1 MAKPG
6 EADWPAVHGRLT
18 VKERQATGL
27 PETPLTLDGNN
38 LERRRGM
45 RRRQF
50 IAALGGAVA
59 AWPSVLR
66 AQQGDHRTRHIGVL
80 SAFVPDDPAGDAEI
94 VALRQ
99 GLDELGWVDG
109 RNIKFHLRWPG
120 GDLERVR
127 ALAKDLVELKP
138 DVLVSRSTPAT
149 VALRHE
155 TDVIPIV
162 FVNIA
167 AEPVESGLVQT
178 LARPGGNV
186 TGFSNF
192 ESSIG
197 GKWLQLLKEVDPRI
211 SRIGLIYNPQTA
223 PFGRLFL
230 RSVQSAAPLLSLRV
244 VDLPVQTTPNIE
256 TELAAFAGER
266 GSSLVA
272 IPDSFTLEH
281 RHLIIALAARYRLP
295 AVYPWTSA
303 TRSGGLMA
311 YAVDIPD
318 AMRRAAGYIDRI
330 FKGAKP
336 GDLPVQQ
343 PAQFTL
349 SVNLRT
355 AKALGLEFPPSL
367 LATADE
373 VIE

>member
-1 MAKPG
+1 
-6 EADWPAVHGRLT
+6 
-18 VKERQATGL
+18 
-27 PETPLTLDGNN
+27 
-38 LERRRGM
+38 M

-59 AWPSVLR
+59 AWPSLSQ
-66 AQQGDHRTRHIGVL
+66 AQQGDHRARQIGVL
-80 SAFVPDDPAGDAEI
+80 MSVVPDDPSGDADI
-94 VALRQ
+94 AALRQ
-99 GLDELGWVDG
+99 ALDELGWIDG
-109 RNIKFHLRWPG
+109 RNIHIHLRWPG
-120 GDLERVR
+120 GDIERVR

-138 DVLVSRSTPAT
+138 DVLISRSTPAT
-149 VALRHE
+149 MALRSE
-155 TDVIPIV
+155 TEVIPIV

-167 AEPVESGLVQT
+167 AEPVESGLAQT

-186 TGFSNF
+186 TGFTNF

-211 SRIGLIYNPQTA
+211 SRIGMIYNPRTA
-223 PFGRLFL
+223 PFGRSFL
-230 RSVQSAAPLLSLRV
+230 SSVQSAAPMLSLQV
-244 VDLPVQTTPNIE
+244 VDLPVQTTSNIE
-256 TELAAFAGER
+256 TELAAFARER
-266 GSSLVA
+266 GGSLVA
-272 IPDSFTLEH
+272 IPDSFTQEH

-311 YAVDIPD
+311 YAVDSPD

-330 FKGAKP
+330 LKGAKP

-343 PAQFTL
+343 PAQFAL

-367 LATADE
+367 VATADE